1 MVMNMIKIDW
11 TLRGVLSFF
20 IDNMDTEKIFE
31 NHVPFVRAGKVTIS
45 FGKPIDMT
53 ALDRNQRRQVPAL
66 VQETV
71 ADMIAQVR
79 MKDS

>member
-1 MVMNMIKIDW
+1 MIAQKAGCPIIPVAI
-11 TLRGVLSFF
+11 T
-20 IDNMDTEKIFE
+20 DTEKIFE